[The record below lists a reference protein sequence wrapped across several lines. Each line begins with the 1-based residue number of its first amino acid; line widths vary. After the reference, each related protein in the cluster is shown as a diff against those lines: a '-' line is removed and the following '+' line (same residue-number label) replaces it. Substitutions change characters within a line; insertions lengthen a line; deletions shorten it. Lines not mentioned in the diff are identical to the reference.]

1 MSARTRVQDD
11 LLLFAA
17 TAASQGRR
25 GPAIGLTA
33 QARDQL
39 ARHLSQWEARG
50 VAASSPGHA
59 RVIDLVRQLL
69 AAAPAAQAALLAAL
83 YRATRDR
90 DILAVPRPG
99 GGIDR
104 QVGADDD

>member
-1 MSARTRVQDD
+1 MSARARAPDD

-17 TAASQGRR
+17 TAASHGTR
-25 GPAIGLTA
+25 GSATGLSEP
-33 QARDQL
+33 ARDQL
-39 ARHLSQWEARG
+39 TRHLSQWEARG

-83 YRATRDR
+83 YHATRDGAV
-90 DILAVPRPG
+90 LAVPRPG

-104 QVGADDD
+104 QVGVDHG